1 MQSHTRSL
9 IAAAAAS
16 LLFSAHGVVLAQA
29 APTARPQQSPAVI
42 AALVQQGRYWQTR
55 QPERAGEAW
64 KKLLVADPTNAEALS
79 GMGRISLDAK
89 KPADARRYLDQLRAA
104 HPGSPEL
111 VELEQALEIASS
123 AGQADLD
130 EARIL
135 ARQKR
140 LDDSAQKYKSL
151 FKGREPQGRLAV
163 EYYSVLGYTSS
174 GREEALAGL
183 RRMQK
188 AYPGDNQIALT
199 IASLRLQSP
208 DTRLDAMRSLAAL
221 SKRPDIGGEATEQ
234 WRGAMGWLGSPPP
247 AAYTGLFRE
256 FLAANPGDN
265 EIREQLAGRGTRLPG
280 QGVVG
285 NTGNAGNAG
294 NTRFGRN
301 TGRGGNAAAYAG
313 VGAQRKLDPVS
324 LKMADG
330 FAALQNN
337 RPEEAEAAFAA
348 ARKLAPRNGG
358 AIGGLGLVRLKQQR
372 FAEARDFLQ
381 QAVRID
387 GPQQWK
393 RALDSAVYWE
403 LVQQGVAARSA
414 GRYDE
419 AARKMQQAMA
429 VDPENEDT
437 TAENLLAGV
446 YTDQKRP
453 ADAERTYRHVL
464 VRAPDDKDALGGL
477 VGTLSATGRTAEAM
491 ALIEGLTPQQRAGL
505 DIDKLKAEQ
514 AFGEARAAMA
524 RGQDAL
530 AREKLQQA
538 VDLAPDN
545 PWMRLELVRLDL
557 RNGSRTAGTN
567 LMEALLE
574 RRPDDAEVIYTNALF
589 RGDLRDWPTVL
600 ELMGRIPPDRRTAA
614 MAALQRSAAIHVQAD
629 QALALAHDGRR
640 PDANALLA
648 QAAGRVGD
656 DAELLGIVAQAY
668 VDLGELGRARQL
680 LSGAIERSARNPANR
695 ATTTALQLR
704 YGDVLLAAED
714 DRGLAELLRQMQQ
727 RSQAAAFD
735 SDDQKHLEA
744 LGSAYTVRQAEALR
758 KQKRL
763 ADAYEMLRPLLARTP
778 QDPAL
783 LGLLAR
789 LYSDAGQDDKASGI
803 YRDMLAREPDDVN
816 TLLAAAGLARTQRN
830 YRVADQYISHA
841 EALAP
846 QNPEVL
852 ASRGRLYRAEGKPGR
867 AVAYLRRAAEAVKA
881 RDPGLSSAPRTLVE
895 SPAPSYVSTEN
906 PFASSSR
913 SVRSA
918 ATPEPIGYLPGSTQT
933 PR

>member
-16 LLFSAHGVVLAQA
+16 LLFSAHGVVQAQA
-29 APTARPQQSPAVI
+29 APVAAPQQQSPAVI

-64 KKLLVADPTNAEALS
+64 KKLLVAEPNNAEALS

-89 KPADARRYLDQLRAA
+89 KPAEARRYLDLLRAT

-111 VELEQALEIASS
+111 VELEQALELASS

-140 LDDSAQKYKSL
+140 LDDSAQKYRSL

-163 EYYSVLGYTSS
+163 EYYSVLGYTPA

-188 AYPGDNQIALT
+188 AYPGDNQLALT
-199 IASLRLQSP
+199 VASLRLQSP

-221 SKRPDIGGEATEQ
+221 SKRPDIGGEAAEQ

-247 AAYTGLFRE
+247 AAYAGLFRE
-256 FLAANPGDN
+256 YLAANPGDT
-265 EIREQLAGRGTRLPG
+265 ELREQLAGRGTKLPG
-280 QGVVG
+280 QGVAGTGG
-285 NTGNAGNAG
+285 NPGNN
-294 NTRFGRN
+294 RSGRN
-301 TGRGGNAAAYAG
+301 AGRGGNAGAYAG
-313 VGAQRKLDPVS
+313 IGAQRKLDPFS
-324 LKMADG
+324 LKLADG

-337 RPEEAEAAFAA
+337 RPEEAETAFIA
-348 ARKLAPRNGG
+348 ARKLNPRNGG

-372 FAEARDFLQ
+372 FAESRELLQ

-393 RALDSAVYWE
+393 QALDSAVYWE

-419 AARKMQQAMA
+419 AARKLQQAMA
-429 VDPENEDT
+429 IDPESEDT

-446 YTDQKRP
+446 QADQKRP

-477 VGTLSATGRTAEAM
+477 VGMLSATGRTAEAM

-514 AFGEARAAMA
+514 AYGEARGAMA
-524 RGQDAL
+524 KGQDGLAL
-530 AREKLQQA
+530 EKLQQA

-557 RNGSRTAGTN
+557 RNGARSSGTN

-600 ELMGRIPPDRRTAA
+600 VLMDRIPPARRTAA
-614 MAALQRSAAIHVQAD
+614 MAGLQRSAAIHVQAD

-668 VDLGELGRARQL
+668 VDLGELDRARQL

-704 YGDVLLAAED
+704 YGDVLLAAGD
-714 DRGLAELLRQMQQ
+714 DRGLADLLRQMQQ
-727 RSQAAAFD
+727 RSQASAFD
-735 SDDQKHLEA
+735 SDDRKHIDS
-744 LGSAYTVRQAEALR
+744 LGNAYLVRQAEALR
-758 KQKRL
+758 KQGRL
-763 ADAYEMLRPLLARTP
+763 ADAYEMMRPLLARTP

-789 LYSDAGQDDKASGI
+789 LYSDDGQDAKASGI

-816 TLLAAAGLARTQRN
+816 TLLAAAGLARTQRD
-830 YRVADQYISHA
+830 YRLADQYTAQA
-841 EALAP
+841 EQLAP

-852 ASRGRLYRAEGKPGR
+852 AARGRLYRAEGKPGR
-867 AVAYLRRAAEAVKA
+867 AVAYLQRAAEAVRA
-881 RDPGLSSAPRTLVE
+881 RDPALVAAPRTLVE
-895 SPAPSYVSTEN
+895 SPAPSYGSADN
-906 PFASSSR
+906 PFAASSR

-918 ATPEPIGYLPGSTQT
+918 ATSEPIGNLSGSTQNV
-933 PR
+933 R